1 MVVFKYISIHVTTQG
16 TTFIVFL
23 FIILQYIVIY
33 VIMRRWREHMRV
45 TTSKSKNSE
54 SFYIT
59 KGFINEKGV
68 STSSVVRKLGTLND
82 LLKDH
87 GPTRDD
93 VMAWAREQARLET
106 EKYKK
111 ENEART
117 VLIPFHADRQ
127 LDYGRQ
133 KLYKGG
139 YLFLQSVYYGLGF
152 DRACRKIRE
161 RHKFR
166 YDLNAILS
174 DLIYTRILEP
184 GSKRAS
190 YRAAMDYLE
199 NLPMKS
205 MTSTVPWM
213 SLQRNAASYNR
224 RPSRTAAS

>member
-1 MVVFKYISIHVTTQG
+1 MCFRSD
-16 TTFIVFL
+16 
-23 FIILQYIVIY
+23 
-33 VIMRRWREHMRV
+33 
-45 TTSKSKNSE
+45 ND
-54 SFYIT
+54 IT

-68 STSSVVRKLGTLND
+68 STSAVVRKLGTLND
-82 LLKDH
+82 LLKKH

-93 VMAWAREQARLET
+93 VMAWAREQARMET

-127 LDYGRQ
+127 LDYDRQ

-174 DLIYTRILEP
+174 DLIYTRILES
-184 GSKRAS
+184 GFCWRRSKS
-190 YRAAMDYLE
+190 CE
-199 NLPMKS
+199 
-205 MTSTVPWM
+205 
-213 SLQRNAASYNR
+213 
-224 RPSRTAAS
+224 

>member
-1 MVVFKYISIHVTTQG
+1 
-16 TTFIVFL
+16 
-23 FIILQYIVIY
+23 
-33 VIMRRWREHMRV
+33 MRV

-93 VMAWAREQARLET
+93 VMAWAREQAMLET

-133 KLYKGG
+133 RLYKGG
-139 YLFLQSVYYGLGF
+139 YLFLQSVYYGPG
-152 DRACRKIRE
+152 
-161 RHKFR
+161 
-166 YDLNAILS
+166 YWN
-174 DLIYTRILEP
+174 LEASVP
-184 GSKRAS
+184 LTGRQWTISKG
-190 YRAAMDYLE
+190 
-199 NLPMKS
+199 LPMKS
-205 MTSTVPWM
+205 MMSTAPWTSLLKNVT
-213 SLQRNAASYNR
+213 SYR
-224 RPSRTAAS
+224 QKPSRTAAS